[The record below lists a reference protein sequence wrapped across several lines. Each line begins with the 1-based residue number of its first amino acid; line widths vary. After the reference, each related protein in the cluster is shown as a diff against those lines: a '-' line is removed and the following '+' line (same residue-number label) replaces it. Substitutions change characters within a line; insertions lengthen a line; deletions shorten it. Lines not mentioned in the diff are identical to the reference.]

1 MRTPPHPV
9 PHTADIPAQA
19 RIAKALAHPLRAR
32 ILQHLGERI
41 ASPVELADALDAPIG
56 VVSYHVRMLCRYE
69 CVELVR
75 IQPRRGALQH
85 FYRAADG
92 ARADAGLWP
101 RLPSALRRDVAGETI
116 TALVNDLQAASR
128 AGTLADEHT
137 LVTRTPLE
145 LDEPARRQLNRVLS
159 RAFDQALAIAA
170 ESAGRHDQRT
180 SDVILG
186 EIAILHFQRAR
197 PRTN

>member
-1 MRTPPHPV
+1 MRTAADPV

-56 VVSYHVRMLCRYE
+56 VVSYHVQMLCQYE
-69 CVELVR
+69 CAELVR
-75 IQPRRGALQH
+75 IEPRRGALQH
-85 FYRAADG
+85 FYRAAEG
-92 ARADAGLWP
+92 ARADEGLWP
-101 RLPSALRRDVAGETI
+101 HRPSARRRDIAGETI
-116 TALVNDLQAASR
+116 NALVDDLQAASR

-145 LDEPARRQLNRVLS
+145 LDERARRQLNRVLS
-159 RAFDQALAIAA
+159 RALDQALAIAA
-170 ESAGRHDQRT
+170 ESAGRHDQPT
-180 SDVILG
+180 SDFILG

-197 PRTN
+197 PRMN